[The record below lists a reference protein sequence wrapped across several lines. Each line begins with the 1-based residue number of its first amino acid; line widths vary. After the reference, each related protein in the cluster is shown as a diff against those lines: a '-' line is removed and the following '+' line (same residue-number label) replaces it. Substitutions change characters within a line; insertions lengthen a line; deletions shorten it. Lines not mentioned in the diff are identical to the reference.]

1 MKCPVLL
8 YVYSKCCW
16 NLIFKGF
23 YSSVV
28 STQDCVSI
36 GCATRRFDIPV
47 PDRVVTPLSLTINC
61 LSPCKLTTMSAAPP
75 CLLPT
80 GPTPPPPAATHWA
93 CVREPAGGPLACSLP
108 HRFQGPSGS
117 SPGSVGRSAGA
128 GGGCVGQ
135 WSVTQHPR
143 RRTPCHLPRCGWAER
158 ESCSVNEVSQG
169 KTNPTHEVSPSVESK
184 KIPRPCN

>member
-75 CLLPT
+75 LPS
-80 GPTPPPPAATHWA
+80 AH
-93 CVREPAGGPLACSLP
+93 SP
-108 HRFQGPSGS
+108 HSSPSGGHTLGLCPRACWG
-117 SPGSVGRSAGA
+117 SPRVLAAAPFPGAQRQQPGVCGQVSGCRGGVRGAVECDSAPTKKDAVPFATVRVGREGIM
-128 GGGCVGQ
+128 
-135 WSVTQHPR
+135 
-143 RRTPCHLPRCGWAER
+143 LR
-158 ESCSVNEVSQG
+158 E
-169 KTNPTHEVSPSVESK
+169 
-184 KIPRPCN
+184 